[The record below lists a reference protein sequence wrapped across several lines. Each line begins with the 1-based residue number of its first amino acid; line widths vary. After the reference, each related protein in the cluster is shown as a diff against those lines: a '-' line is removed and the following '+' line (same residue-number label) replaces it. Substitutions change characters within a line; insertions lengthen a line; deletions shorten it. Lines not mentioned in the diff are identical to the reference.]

1 MNERE
6 AASMSDSDQ
15 AQEISIRIPINQ
27 LTLWDRNPRIEQ
39 SLDRQPQ
46 AIIAQA
52 LNDAFDPIEIGKNI
66 ALAGWTPVSTL
77 LVTKD
82 GAPDGKFTVV
92 EGNRRLTA
100 LLALTDLELR
110 SAMSN
115 AEEWHKVAEKARS
128 LGNLPESVPCVV
140 VATLSEAKKKLGSI
154 HILGIK
160 QWGPFQKDRF
170 VVENIDAGDPISEV
184 AGSFGF
190 DDVDVRKSVLVFRV
204 FKSLESSA
212 YGQLL
217 PRHYGNLRELIL
229 KYGAIRNM
237 MGLPEARQVD
247 ESFSGLSPSQSEG
260 VAEIL
265 TWVFGTSPDRG
276 EDPDEG
282 RKVVET
288 REYRM
293 LNRVVQSVRGLEAL
307 RNEGTTLREAY
318 DIVLAEGADPAVEFE
333 KNAKLLVDAL
343 IRMREI
349 YRNEGPEVVS
359 DVSKQLLTDAFEL
372 VGSVTGRISGASG
385 TTANDEDSGDV
396 QSDVDSRQSP
406 STGAPARDTWAVWLG
421 DWLD

>member
-1 MNERE
+1 MNEH
-6 AASMSDSDQ
+6 AAAYINDTKQ
-15 AQEISIRIPINQ
+15 NQVVAIRIPITQ

-39 SLDRQPQ
+39 SLERQPQ
-46 AIIAQA
+46 VVIAQA
-52 LNDAFDPIEIGKNI
+52 LNDEFDPIEIGENI
-66 ALAGWTPVSTL
+66 ASTGWTPISTL

-100 LLALTDLELR
+100 LLALTNLEMR

-115 AEEWHKVAEKARS
+115 SEEWHKVAEKARS

-140 VATLSEAKKKLGSI
+140 VATLNDAKKRLGSI

-170 VVENIDAGDPISEV
+170 IVENIDAGDPISEV

-190 DDVDVRKSVLVFRV
+190 DDVDVRKSLLVFRV

-217 PRHYGNLRELIL
+217 PRHYGNLRELVL

-237 MGLPEARQVD
+237 MGLPEGRQVD
-247 ESFSGLSPSQSEG
+247 ESFSGVSQSKSEV

-333 KNAKLLVDAL
+333 KNAKLLMDAL

-359 DVSKQLLTDAFEL
+359 DVSKQLLSDAFEL
-372 VGSVTGRISGASG
+372 VGTVTERTSGSPGVIQKDAD
-385 TTANDEDSGDV
+385 AGDT
-396 QSDVDSRQSP
+396 QSEIENRQVPSP
-406 STGAPARDTWAVWLG
+406 SAPPRDTWPVWLG

>member
-1 MNERE
+1 MV
-6 AASMSDSDQ
+6 ASSSTDSRPTK
-15 AQEISIRIPINQ
+15 EYSTNIPINE
-27 LTLWDRNPRIEQ
+27 LALWDRNPRIEQ
-39 SLDRQPQ
+39 SLEHQPQ
-46 AIIAQA
+46 TVVAQA
-52 LNDAFDPIEIGKNI
+52 MNDRYDPMEIGKNI
-66 ALAGWTPVSTL
+66 ASTGWTPISTL
-77 LVTKD
+77 LVTRD
-82 GAPDGKFTVV
+82 GAPEGKYTVV

-100 LLALTDLELR
+100 LLALTNPDLR
-110 SAMSN
+110 SLLSN
-115 AEEWHKVAEKARS
+115 AEEWHRVADKAQN

-140 VATLSEAKKKLGSI
+140 VATLAEAKKRLGSI

-160 QWGPFQKDRF
+160 QWGPFEKDRF

-184 AGSFGF
+184 AGTFGL

-204 FKSLESSA
+204 FKSLAEST

-217 PRHYGNLRELIL
+217 PRNYGNLRELIL

-237 MGLPEARQVD
+237 MGFPEARHVD
-247 ESFSGLSPSQSEG
+247 ESFSGIDPSHSND
-260 VAEIL
+260 VAEVL

-318 DIVLAEGADPAVEFE
+318 DIVLAENADPAVEFE
-333 KNAKLLVDAL
+333 KNAKLLMDAL

-359 DVSKQLLTDAFEL
+359 DLSKQLLSDAYEL
-372 VGSVTGRISGASG
+372 VGSVTNRINGISDKTAEILDDEENG
-385 TTANDEDSGDV
+385 TV
-396 QSDVDSRQSP
+396 QSESGSQRGQST
-406 STGAPARDTWAVWLG
+406 SASARDTWAVWLG